1 MKIRGEKQIK
11 TYPNNDSARESMRN
25 KILILSI
32 LACLLSLLFN
42 ISQINIC
49 AEKENSAITEEVI
62 PYSCPAGVEFL

>member
-1 MKIRGEKQIK
+1 
-11 TYPNNDSARESMRN
+11 MRN